1 MKSQEQISL
10 ENSINHQ
17 IIQSIRD
24 HIMHSHQIMDAMII
38 NQCLIDIA
46 NDKWRIDEIW
56 YIDHLNDTIEKT
68 LNWRTIEDVMTLWF
82 ERYQKICQLLFY

>member
-1 MKSQEQISL
+1 MKTQELIDL
-10 ENSINHQ
+10 KNSINYQ
-17 IIQSIRD
+17 IIESIKD
-24 HIMHSHQIMDAMII
+24 HIIHSEQIMDAIII
-38 NQCLIDIA
+38 NQA
-46 NDKWRIDEIW
+46 RIDLVNAEDIR